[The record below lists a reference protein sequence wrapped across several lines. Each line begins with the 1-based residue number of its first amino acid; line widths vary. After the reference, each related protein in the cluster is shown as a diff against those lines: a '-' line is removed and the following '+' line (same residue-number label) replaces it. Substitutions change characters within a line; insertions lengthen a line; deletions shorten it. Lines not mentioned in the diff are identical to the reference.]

1 MAQRELEFTIPP
13 ESAGTRLDR
22 CLSRLIP
29 DSSRMHLQKLIK
41 AGAVSC
47 DGSCCTLPRFP
58 VTPGMRVTVTMPE
71 AAPDDEPPSPG
82 NFDYPIL
89 YEDDWM
95 LVIDKP
101 AGVVVHPAAGN
112 PEGTVVN
119 ALVGR
124 YPHWL
129 ETFGTGSR
137 PGIVHRLDKDTSGCL
152 VVAKT
157 PEAQF
162 KLSTA
167 FAERRTAKTYLAL
180 LRGVPAKPAGELT
193 GMIGRH
199 PVNRQK
205 MALVER
211 GGKPAVT
218 RYRKLGEGSYHG
230 APVTLMAVRILTGR
244 THQIRVHMASLGH
257 PVLGDELYGGVR
269 GIEAPPPRQMLHA
282 WRIALPHPGTGELLK
297 LVSPVPEDL
306 LAALAAAGI
315 PAPGGTDAADVE
327 IF

>member
-1 MAQRELEFTIPP
+1 MAERELEFTVPQD
-13 ESAGTRLDR
+13 SAGTRLDR

-41 AGAVSC
+41 AGAVLC
-47 DGSCCTLPRFP
+47 DGRPCTLPRFP

-71 AAPDDEPPSPG
+71 DAPPDELPSPG
-82 NFDYPIL
+82 KFDYPIL
-89 YEDDWM
+89 YEDDWL

-112 PEGTVVN
+112 AEGTVVN

-180 LRGVPAKPAGELT
+180 VRGVPAKASGELA
-193 GMIGRH
+193 GAIGRH

-211 GGKPAVT
+211 GGKPALT
-218 RYRKLGEGSYHG
+218 RYRSLGSGMYRNTP
-230 APVTLMAVRILTGR
+230 ATLLEVRILTGR

-269 GIEAPPPRQMLHA
+269 GIEEPPPRQMLHA
-282 WRIALPHPGTGELLK
+282 WRIVLPHPGSGQALT
-297 LVSPVPEDL
+297 LVSPLPEDL

-315 PAPGGTDAADVE
+315 PSPGGADAADVE
-327 IF
+327 NF

>member
-1 MAQRELEFTIPP
+1 MTKNIEFTVPP
-13 ESAGTRLDR
+13 ECAGTRLDR

-41 AGAVSC
+41 SGSVLC
-47 DGSCCTLPRFP
+47 DGAACTLPRFP
-58 VTPGMRVTVTMPE
+58 VAPGMRVELAMPE
-71 AAPDDEPPSPG
+71 VPPEDDLPSPAE
-82 NFDYPIL
+82 FDYPIL
-89 YEDDWM
+89 YEDEWM

-101 AGVVVHPAAGN
+101 AGAVVHPAAGN
-112 PEGTVVN
+112 RDGTIVN

-129 ETFGTGSR
+129 ETFGAGTR

-180 LRGVPAKPAGELT
+180 VRGVPVKPSGELT

-218 RYRKLGEGSYHG
+218 RYRLLGSGTYHH
-230 APVTLMAVRILTGR
+230 APVSLMAVKILTGR

-269 GIEAPPPRQMLHA
+269 GVESPPPRQLLHA
-282 WRIALPHPGTGELLK
+282 WRLVLPHPGDGRLMTF
-297 LVSPVPEDL
+297 VSPLPEDMRS
-306 LAALAAAGI
+306 ALAEAGLTLY
-315 PAPGGTDAADVE
+315 GESDVPSGKN
-327 IF
+327 F

>member
-1 MAQRELEFTIPP
+1 MAKQLEFTVPP
-13 ESAGTRLDR
+13 EAAGTRLDR

-41 AGAVSC
+41 AGAVLC
-47 DGSCCTLPRFP
+47 DGVGCTLPRFP
-58 VTPGMRVTVTMPE
+58 VAPGMRVTVTMPE
-71 AAPDDEPPSPG
+71 AAPEDAPPAPG
-82 NFDYPIL
+82 TFDYPIL

-112 PEGTVVN
+112 REGTIVN

-129 ETFGTGSR
+129 EAFGPGSR

-180 LRGVPAKPAGELT
+180 VRGVPVKTSGELT

-211 GGKPAVT
+211 GGKLAVT
-218 RYRKLGEGSYHG
+218 RYRKLGSGTYHDV
-230 APVTLMAVRILTGR
+230 PVSLMAVRILTGR

-269 GIEAPPPRQMLHA
+269 GVESPPPRQLLHA
-282 WRIALPHPGTGELLK
+282 WRITLPHPGDGHILTLTSPLPEELR
-297 LVSPVPEDL
+297 
-306 LAALAAAGI
+306 AALAEAGLK
-315 PAPGGTDAADVE
+315 PPEDPDLPSGKN
-327 IF
+327 F

>member
-1 MAQRELEFTIPP
+1 MEKRLEFTVPP
-13 ESAGTRLDR
+13 ECAGTRLDR

-41 AGAVSC
+41 AGNVLC
-47 DGSCCTLPRFP
+47 DGAGCTLPRFP
-58 VTPGMRVTVTMPE
+58 VAPGMRVSVTMPE
-71 AAPDDEPPSPG
+71 APAEDALPSPAE
-82 NFDYPIL
+82 FDYPIL
-89 YEDDWM
+89 YEDDLM

-101 AGVVVHPAAGN
+101 AGAVVHPAAGN
-112 PEGTVVN
+112 PDGTIVN

-162 KLSTA
+162 KLGTA
-167 FAERRTAKTYLAL
+167 FAERRTAKTYLAIV
-180 LRGVPAKPAGELT
+180 RGVPVKSSGELT

-211 GGKPAVT
+211 GGKSAVT
-218 RYRKLGEGSYHG
+218 RYRLLGSGTYHN
-230 APVTLMAVRILTGR
+230 APVSLMAVKILTGR

-269 GIEAPPPRQMLHA
+269 GVESPPPRQMLHA
-282 WRIALPHPGTGELLK
+282 RRIVLPHPCDGRMMTF
-297 LVSPVPEDL
+297 VSPLPEDML
-306 LAALAAAGI
+306 SVLAEAGLT
-315 PAPGGTDAADVE
+315 PPDGAELPSGKN
-327 IF
+327 F